1 MITVLLLIAGC
12 ALIVA
17 GANYFTEGASSL
29 AARFGISQFIIGLT
43 VVAIGT
49 SLPELVVSLLSA
61 LKGSSD
67 MAIGNVIGSNM
78 FNLLVILAMSVLIQP
93 IPLTRNNVRKD
104 IPFLILA
111 SAACLVVASDTF
123 LGGGTE
129 STISRSEGL
138 LLLGFFI
145 VFMAYS
151 IFSGS
156 NTGTV
161 TISDKRQRVLARKR
175 SIWLVVLM
183 IVGGCAGLIFGANL
197 FLDNAVSIA
206 RSLGVSEAVIGVTL
220 VAAGTSMPELA
231 ASVAAAVKGNTGMAL
246 GNVVGSNISNIFL
259 VLGASATVQPLTL
272 GGIVPGDMLAMIA
285 SSVLLFLCCFTFRKN
300 YMDRTEGVIFLLLY
314 VAYVWWL
321 LVR

>member
-67 MAIGNVIGSNM
+67 MAIGNVVGSNM
-78 FNLLVILAMSVLIQP
+78 FNLMVILAMSVLIQP

-111 SAACLVVASDTF
+111 SAACLVVASDTL

-161 TISDKRQRVLARKR
+161 TISDKRQRVLARKK

-259 VLGASATVQPLTL
+259 VLGASATVRPLTL